1 MANRADNNDGSCREI
16 LTGKLKGRWRVQHVL
31 YFPDGTQKRIS
42 KVFKTKTEGKQ
53 HLRALVRGEERFDAV
68 TSREMTLAQWFD
80 WLVIN
85 DWPESIS
92 PLTIET
98 RKGRFE
104 KYAKPVFG
112 AMPLSKIDP
121 LEVKK
126 FYRSLAKQGVGSP
139 TIVEIR
145 GDLVRVFNQAISPY
159 QRVSMTV
166 ANPFRITVPRTKL
179 REAVAL
185 NPEEVLKAF
194 RSKDLELSQQSFLAT
209 LLLAGLRLGEIM
221 ALTRGQLDFENG
233 TIRIDRAVRLSY
245 GGKQSVGLPKKDRV
259 RRVIMCELLKEILE
273 PFVAELEP
281 DRYLW
286 SAETEN
292 KPRMK
297 KVVYNY
303 WQSIIT
309 ATSIPAE
316 MSPHDCRLTH
326 INLIEKL
333 MPEVSETTLK
343 EHVGHSG
350 SGVTQTNY
358 TRPIT
363 ASQQILRDA
372 LNRVFPTL

>member
-1 MANRADNNDGSCREI
+1 LEVKSC
-16 LTGKLKGRWRVQHVL
+16 
-31 YFPDGTQKRIS
+31 S
-42 KVFKTKTEGKQ
+42 KWSSFWGAG
-53 HLRALVRGEERFDAV
+53 H
-68 TSREMTLAQWFD
+68 
-80 WLVIN
+80 
-85 DWPESIS
+85 IS

-98 RKGRFE
+98 RKRRFE
-104 KYAKPVFG
+104 KYAKAVFG

-126 FYRSLAKQGVGSP
+126 FYRSLEKQGVGPP

-166 ANPFRITVPRTKL
+166 ANPFRITVPRTKQ

-185 NPEEVLKAF
+185 NPEEVLKAL
-194 RSKDLELSQQSFLAT
+194 RSKDLDLSQQSFLAT
-209 LLLAGLRLGEIM
+209 LLLAGIRLGEIM

-259 RRVIMCELLKEILE
+259 RRVIMCDLLKEILE

-297 KVVYNY
+297 KVVYND

-309 ATSIPAE
+309 ATSLPAE

-333 MPEVSETTLK
+333 MLEVSETTLK